1 MFGTL
6 TDLAREM
13 ITALGVTEFGC
24 GMRVRGGLTSLGY
37 ELKHFLF
44 LFVICFAFC
53 YLLKQ
58 EICDCVT

>member
-6 TDLAREM
+6 TDLARKM

-44 LFVICFAFC
+44 LFVICV
-53 YLLKQ
+53 LLSV
-58 EICDCVT
+58 IF